1 MTEASKPTT
10 TSGATAGGHLTK
22 KQRKEQF
29 EALGALQTQL
39 DVSVSLARNKVASW
53 LSVDGFSDDEEDTKS
68 SSKSG
73 NSFVDPSEIKA
84 RQPG

>member
-1 MTEASKPTT
+1 MTEASKPST
-10 TSGATAGGHLTK
+10 TSGATSTGGHLTK

-68 SSKSG
+68 SKSG
-73 NSFVDPSEIKA
+73 SSFVAQSEIKA